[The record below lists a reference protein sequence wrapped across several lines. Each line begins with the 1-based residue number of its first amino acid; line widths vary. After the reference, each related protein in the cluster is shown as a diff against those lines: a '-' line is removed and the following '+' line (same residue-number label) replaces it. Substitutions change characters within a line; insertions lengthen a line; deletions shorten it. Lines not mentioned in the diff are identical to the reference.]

1 MRYFDLKFRKLCHYP
16 LKPLQV
22 AACYSIVWLWRY
34 CGIYIGKK
42 NIDDRRKKQ
51 VWPKVSVP
59 TVSSQF
65 STLTFTQAYGPDF
78 MPFLRR
84 TDCHLLLFP
93 STILPLCG
101 SIVHSSYT
109 VKRVWSWQLTSMPM

>member
-51 VWPKVSVP
+51 VGLKFRSRLYRRRLKFPDNLKYLNRYSINVVG
-59 TVSSQF
+59 
-65 STLTFTQAYGPDF
+65 TQTRND
-78 MPFLRR
+78 LNS
-84 TDCHLLLFP
+84 LLEYVL
-93 STILPLCG
+93 
-101 SIVHSSYT
+101 
-109 VKRVWSWQLTSMPM
+109 

>member
-34 CGIYIGKK
+34 CGIYVGKK

-59 TVSSQF
+59 TVMP
-65 STLTFTQAYGPDF
+65 GPA
-78 MPFLRR
+78 LAIRAG
-84 TDCHLLLFP
+84 LFP
-93 STILPLCG
+93 AEKTANPCVTKSRAIRHSCRSGTPPIYLEWFRYG
-101 SIVHSSYT
+101 S
-109 VKRVWSWQLTSMPM
+109 